1 MSHPI
6 WPIVTEN
13 LAEQLSAA
21 QGGVVHPIQLLPYLP
36 ISLHLA
42 ERVLDELAE
51 SQRVE
56 KQTQGG
62 LTTYLFNES
71 IHKTPHKFAP
81 RNCVYSNEPLDDYE
95 YSVLAPEIRQK
106 VEAELS
112 LLAQNDI
119 WPADAVWQHEL
130 AYLSQNLNAPTSAS
144 DIAGHSRLSF
154 KKVEL
159 RLNELKTL
167 GALRFNNELQAWEE
181 PPMRYP
187 RPAYAR
193 NDSFIRQ
200 FPGAIKEEL
209 EIRLVKGLS
218 ISLVILVIGLLLAVT
233 AKLPFPFVL
242 FGSLLIAFFVFL
254 KIIKAPAKQLPDLN
268 N

>member
-1 MSHPI
+1 
-6 WPIVTEN
+6 
-13 LAEQLSAA
+13 
-21 QGGVVHPIQLLPYLP
+21 
-36 ISLHLA
+36 
-42 ERVLDELAE
+42 
-51 SQRVE
+51 
-56 KQTQGG
+56 
-62 LTTYLFNES
+62 
-71 IHKTPHKFAP
+71 
-81 RNCVYSNEPLDDYE
+81 
-95 YSVLAPEIRQK
+95 
-106 VEAELS
+106 
-112 LLAQNDI
+112 
-119 WPADAVWQHEL
+119 
-130 AYLSQNLNAPTSAS
+130 
-144 DIAGHSRLSF
+144 
-154 KKVEL
+154 
-159 RLNELKTL
+159 
-167 GALRFNNELQAWEE
+167 
-181 PPMRYP
+181 MRYP